1 MAQLKR
7 TALFP
12 AYGETEGVRLI
23 DFGGWELPVQFAAGI
38 LAEHKAVRSNAGL
51 FDVSHMG
58 EIFLEGDGAEDYLDR
73 LVTGSVSAMKN
84 GTCLYTILCNVR
96 GGAVDDL
103 LVYRLGEKRFML
115 VVNAANTEKDFI
127 WITTENPAASK
138 KSSHLRIE
146 NQSAQWVQIA
156 LQGPRAREYLQELVD
171 VNLEDLAFYSFFDG
185 VSLAGVPTLVSR
197 TGYTGEDGFEI
208 YCGASEGPGIWKTLL
223 NHGADRGLIPCGL
236 GARDTLRLEARLPL
250 YGHELTED
258 AGPLEAGLRIF
269 VDFEK
274 GDFIGREALKEM
286 LRKEN
291 YRVLRGV
298 RMIDRGVPRQG
309 YRVYKEDH
317 PVGEV
322 TSGGKSPSL
331 DEFIALVRVPKGSLK
346 TGEQVRI
353 EINGKHKTGEVISTP
368 FYKKAYGGK
377 Q

>member
-7 TALFP
+7 SALFP

-84 GTCLYTILCNVR
+84 GTCLYTILCNTR

-171 VNLEDLAFYSFFDG
+171 VNLEDLAFYSFFDE

-208 YCGASEGPGIWKTLL
+208 YCEASEGPGIWRTLL

-258 AGPLEAGLRIF
+258 AGPLEAGLRVF

-274 GDFIGREALKEM
+274 GDFIGRAALKEM

-309 YRVYKEDH
+309 YRVYKEDD